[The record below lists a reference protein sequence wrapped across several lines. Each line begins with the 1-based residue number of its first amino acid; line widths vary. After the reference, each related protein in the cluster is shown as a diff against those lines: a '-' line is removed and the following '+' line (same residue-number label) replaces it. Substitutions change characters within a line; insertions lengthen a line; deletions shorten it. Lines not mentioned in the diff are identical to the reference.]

1 MREGYIVNKTIGTG
15 LYIEVYNYKALN
27 EISHYRYSTNP
38 NIDVVNNRVG
48 VWKAKLIKQQ

>member
-1 MREGYIVNKTIGTG
+1 MKEGYIVNKTIGTG

-27 EISHYRYSTNP
+27 EISHYRYLTNP